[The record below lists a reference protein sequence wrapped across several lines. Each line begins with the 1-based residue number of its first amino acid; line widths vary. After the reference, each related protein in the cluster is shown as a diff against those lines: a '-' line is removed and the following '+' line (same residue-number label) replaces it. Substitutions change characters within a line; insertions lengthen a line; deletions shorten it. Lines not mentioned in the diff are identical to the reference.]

1 MTNSQYFDGI
11 PCKSIGTV
19 SNIPTESGGN
29 IILVNVAMVT
39 THVDFNLPLGH
50 DYMHAM
56 EVMVSFLFHVMFF
69 LYKGC
74 NLTIDQLSYSSI
86 QPYLT

>member
-1 MTNSQYFDGI
+1 MTNSKNFDGI

-19 SNIPTESGGN
+19 SNIPIESCGN

-39 THVDFNLPLGH
+39 IHVDFNLPLGH

-56 EVMVSFLFHVMFF
+56 DVMLYFLFHVMFF
-69 LYKGC
+69 
-74 NLTIDQLSYSSI
+74 SI
-86 QPYLT
+86 